1 MKRGRRIFAWSAAG
15 LLLLSA
21 ALLVFIATFDWN
33 QIKPLL
39 NTRVSEALDRPF
51 AIHGELAVAWRREP
65 EQAGWRAW
73 LPWPHF
79 SASDLVLGN
88 PEWAKGAQFVSFERL
103 EFRLAPLPLLVRR
116 VVIPRIEL
124 SAPSA
129 SLERLADGRNNW
141 TFDAGRG
148 AEPASWALEIGE
160 IGFDRGRISLNDP
173 TLKARLE
180 LLVDPLGKPIPFAEI
195 VGKRAAQ
202 KVAAAQDYAFGWQV
216 KGRYRG
222 LPLSGAGKV
231 GGLLALQDASK
242 PFPLQADLRIGATH
256 IVLAGT
262 LSDPRHLGA
271 LDLRLRLSGSTL
283 AQLYPLTG
291 VALPETAAYATD
303 GHLLGQ
309 LREPGGAV
317 FRYQGFNGRVG
328 ASDIHGSL
336 TYVAGRPRP
345 KLSGTLS
352 SNQLLFADLAP
363 LIGADSNAAKRARG
377 ARSRQPA
384 DKLLPVEEF
393 RTERWR
399 AMDAD
404 VQFTGK
410 RIVRS
415 EQLPFSD
422 LSSHVLLEDGV
433 LRLEPLRFGVAGGTL
448 DANVRLDGRA
458 EPLRGQAQLRARHLK
473 LKQLLPNFSP
483 LQASLGELNGDAD
496 LAGRGNSL
504 AALLGSA
511 DGELSLLVNDGTIS
525 RGLMEIAGLNLGSY
539 LVTQLFGD
547 REVRINCAL
556 AHLQLQDGLARPRP
570 FVVDTENALIQIE
583 GTANFRDERLDL
595 TVSPDSKGM
604 RLFSLRSPLYVR
616 GTFKQPD
623 AGVKAVPLL
632 ARGAGVVVLGAT
644 VAPLAG
650 LLALIAPSGA
660 RENQCARLLQQLQ
673 PPSPAPAPPGG

>member
-1 MKRGRRIFAWSAAG
+1 MMRGRRIFAWSAAG

-39 NTRVSEALDRPF
+39 NARVSAALDRPF
-51 AIHGELAVAWRREP
+51 AIQGELSVVWRREP
-65 EQAGWRAW
+65 GQASWRAL
-73 LPWPHF
+73 LPWPHI
-79 SASDLVLGN
+79 SVGDLVLGN
-88 PEWAKGAQFVSFERL
+88 PEGAEGAQFVSFKRVEL
-103 EFRLAPLPLLVRR
+103 RLAPLPLLGRR
-116 VVIPRIEL
+116 LVIPRIEL
-124 SAPSA
+124 SAPTV

-141 TFDAGRG
+141 TFDAGRAD

-160 IGFDRGRISLNDP
+160 IGFDQGRISLHDP
-173 TLKARLE
+173 SLKARLE
-180 LLVDPLGKPIPFAEI
+180 LLLDPLGKPVPFAEI
-195 VGKRAAQ
+195 VGQKAAQ
-202 KVAAAQDYAFGWQV
+202 KVAAPQDYAFGWRV
-216 KGRYRG
+216 KGRYHG
-222 LPLSGAGKV
+222 LPLSGTGKV
-231 GGLLALQDASK
+231 GGLLALQDARR
-242 PFPLQADLRIGATH
+242 PLPLQADLRIGATR

-271 LDLRLRLSGSTL
+271 LDLRLRLSGRTM

-303 GHLLGQ
+303 GHLLAH

-317 FRYQGFNGRVG
+317 FRYQRFNGRVG

-336 TYVAGRPRP
+336 TFVAGRPRP
-345 KLSGTLS
+345 KLSGTLT

-363 LIGADSNAAKRARG
+363 LIGADSNAAKKARG
-377 ARSRQPA
+377 ARARQPA
-384 DKLLPVEEF
+384 DKLLPVEAF

-422 LSSHVLLEDGV
+422 LYSHVSLEDGV
-433 LRLEPLRFGVAGGTL
+433 LQLQPLRFGVAGGRL
-448 DANVRLDGRA
+448 DANVRLDGRV
-458 EPLRGQAQLRARHLK
+458 EPVQGRATLSARHLK

-483 LQASLGELNGDAD
+483 LQASLSELNGDAD

-511 DGELSLLVNDGTIS
+511 DGELMLLVNDGTIS

-556 AHLQLQDGLARPRP
+556 ANLQMQDGLARPRP
-570 FVVDTENALIQIE
+570 FVLDTENALIQID
-583 GTANFRDERLDL
+583 GTANFRNERLDL
-595 TVSPDSKGM
+595 TISPDSKGM

-623 AGVKAVPLL
+623 AGVKAGPLL
-632 ARGAGVVVLGAT
+632 ARGAGVVLLGTA
-644 VAPLAG
+644 VAPAAS
-650 LLALIAPSGA
+650 LLALVAPSGA
-660 RENQCARLLQQLQ
+660 RESQ
-673 PPSPAPAPPGG
+673 